1 MGGVQTKAG
10 QLTRSRL
17 VLEPLAAALLLGVAA
32 DQLFR
37 LPYPWG
43 YLAVLGSPWVVI
55 AWLCARRHRH
65 LGPALLAAAVV
76 VVGGLIVFGLF
87 KLLAYGSDSV
97 RSYVGEVWFWL
108 PAGVVTA
115 TVVAVAGTWT
125 HSHQP
130 WRRAVG
136 WALPV
141 SALLAEAVVVWFRL
155 ADRERIQIVA
165 LLVLAAAPLTAW
177 ALRRSQPWMLVGA
190 IAIITGI
197 AVALAK
203 VLEFDVPGVL

>member
-1 MGGVQTKAG
+1 MDLDLWHWFIGQDRGVGYGEMGGVQTKAG

-87 KLLAYGSDSV
+87 KLLAYVFRNFNILRLVV
-97 RSYVGEVWFWL
+97 RCALNVIDKVNS
-108 PAGVVTA
+108 AG
-115 TVVAVAGTWT
+115 
-125 HSHQP
+125 
-130 WRRAVG
+130 
-136 WALPV
+136 
-141 SALLAEAVVVWFRL
+141 
-155 ADRERIQIVA
+155 
-165 LLVLAAAPLTAW
+165 
-177 ALRRSQPWMLVGA
+177 
-190 IAIITGI
+190 
-197 AVALAK
+197 
-203 VLEFDVPGVL
+203 